1 MPFKN
6 PGHHIEKKNIPE
18 KKKKKKE
25 KSFRYSNQ
33 KFDFETKESNHH
45 TRSKSLNKQSSTKS
59 RSQHTTPG
67 IFLRNSG
74 KTQSV
79 ALLIH
84 KKERPEKKAF
94 CSNKLKLKLHT
105 ACDFLSAKSRHVF
118 KFEAFF
124 MLCMHKVQTLH
135 AMLMIQLSLFWAVWL
150 FSPGL
155 QFFGE
160 VTQYPTNWRFNS

>member
-6 PGHHIEKKNIPE
+6 PGHHIEQKKSYVQKIR
-18 KKKKKKE
+18 KKRSAFVTVIKNSILK
-25 KSFRYSNQ
+25 Q
-33 KFDFETKESNHH
+33 KRATITHAVILLTSRTPQKGA
-45 TRSKSLNKQSSTKS
+45 LST
-59 RSQHTTPG
+59 QHRV

-74 KTQSV
+74 KTQSL

-94 CSNKLKLKLHT
+94 CSNKLNLKLHT

-124 MLCMHKVQTLH
+124 ILCM
-135 AMLMIQLSLFWAVWL
+135 
-150 FSPGL
+150 
-155 QFFGE
+155 
-160 VTQYPTNWRFNS
+160 R

>member
-1 MPFKN
+1 MSSKN
-6 PGHHIEKKNIPE
+6 PGHHIEKNIYLKKIKKRRRALVTVIKNSIS
-18 KKKKKKE
+18 K
-25 KSFRYSNQ
+25 Q
-33 KFDFETKESNHH
+33 KRATITHAVILWTSRTPQKDG
-45 TRSKSLNKQSSTKS
+45 LNT
-59 RSQHTTPG
+59 QHRG

-74 KTQSV
+74 KTQTI

-84 KKERPEKKAF
+84 KKERPKKKAF
-94 CSNKLKLKLHT
+94 CSNKLNLKLNT
-105 ACDFLSAKSRHVF
+105 ACDFLSTKSRHDF

-124 MLCMHKVQTLH
+124 ILCMRWCQTLH
-135 AMLMIQLSLFWAVWL
+135 AMLMIQLSLFWAVWV